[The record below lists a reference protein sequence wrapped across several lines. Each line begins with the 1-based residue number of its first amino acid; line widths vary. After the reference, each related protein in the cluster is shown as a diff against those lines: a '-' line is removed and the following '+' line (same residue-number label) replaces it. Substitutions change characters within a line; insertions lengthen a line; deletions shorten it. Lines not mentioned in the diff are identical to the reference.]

1 MIDDVIHV
9 DMTVADSDDVTC
21 IDMTTTDSEDVAMDA
36 SDAVP
41 VSTSDYDKLKNRP
54 RINSVTLEGD
64 KKASDLSLQEAMDA
78 IIETDIDKMIY
89 GG

>member
-1 MIDDVIHV
+1 MIDDVIHI
-9 DMTVADSDDVTC
+9 DMTVTDSD
-21 IDMTTTDSEDVAMDA
+21 DVAMDA

-41 VSTSDYDKLKNRP
+41 VSTSDYDRLKNRP

-78 IIETDIDKMIY
+78 ILETDIDKMIY

>member
-1 MIDDVIHV
+1 MIDDVIHI
-9 DMTVADSDDVTC
+9 DMTVTDSDDVIH
-21 IDMTTTDSEDVAMDA
+21 IDMPVTDSDDVAMDA

-64 KKASDLSLQEAMDA
+64 KKASDLSLQEAMEA
-78 IIETDIDKMIY
+78 ILETDIDKMIY

>member
-1 MIDDVIHV
+1 MIDNIIRL
-9 DMTVADSDDVTC
+9 DMTATDSDDVTN
-21 IDMTTTDSEDVAMDA
+21 IDMTTTDSDDVAMDA

-54 RINSVTLEGD
+54 KINSITLEGD

-78 IIETDIDKMIY
+78 ILEPDIDKMIY

>member
-1 MIDDVIHV
+1 MIDDVIRI
-9 DMTVADSDDVTC
+9 DMTVTDSDDV
-21 IDMTTTDSEDVAMDA
+21 VMDA

-64 KKASDLSLQEAMDA
+64 KKASDLSLQEAMEA
-78 IIETDIDKMIY
+78 ILETDIDKMIY
-89 GG
+89 G

>member
-1 MIDDVIHV
+1 MINDVI
-9 DMTVADSDDVTC
+9 DVIR
-21 IDMTTTDSEDVAMDA
+21 IDMAVTDGEDVAMDA

-54 RINSVTLEGD
+54 KINNITLEGD

-78 IIETDIDKMIY
+78 ILETDIDKTIY

>member
-1 MIDDVIHV
+1 MSDDVIRI
-9 DMTVADSDDVTC
+9 DMTVTDGEDVT
-21 IDMTTTDSEDVAMDA
+21 MDA

-54 RINSVTLEGD
+54 KINSITLEGD

-78 IIETDIDKMIY
+78 ILETDIDKMIY

>member
-1 MIDDVIHV
+1 MIDDVIR
-9 DMTVADSDDVTC
+9 
-21 IDMTTTDSEDVAMDA
+21 IDMAVTDNDDVAMDA

-64 KKASDLSLQEAMDA
+64 KKASDLSLQETMEE
-78 IIETDIDKMIY
+78 ILETDIDKMIY

>member
-1 MIDDVIHV
+1 MIEGVRRV
-9 DMTVADSDDVTC
+9 DMTVTDDDTEV
-21 IDMTTTDSEDVAMDA
+21 IRMTVDQGDNLSMDA

-41 VSTSDYDKLKNRP
+41 VSTSDYEKLKNRP
-54 RINSVTLEGD
+54 KINSVTLEGD

-78 IIETDIDKMIY
+78 ILETDIDKMIY

>member
-21 IDMTTTDSEDVAMDA
+21 IDMTATDSDDVAMDA

-54 RINSVTLEGD
+54 RINSITLEGD

-78 IIETDIDKMIY
+78 IFETDIDKMIY